1 MSKLKVDIY
10 SIYILFCSSLI
21 FLSLIGHFNG
31 TLFYDSQIQIIIINI
46 LFILAAINAS
56 NNNIFLKFFLFYF
69 FIFFIFNI
77 YSFSL
82 EGYDPIFIE
91 KKQNISDVNHSLNI
105 LIVHFITLYFLIDYF
120 FKDSFYSLKNFKLD
134 KPEIVSLIYACL
146 IFMLFEFLILFLIQ
160 KNIVN
165 FSLIKILSVLFS
177 IEKPLI
183 VISSITLIFWNKLT
197 TYLKL
202 ICSLIIFLS
211 IYSDFMQGSKSSLFF
226 MMLIVFICIFR
237 KNGEIELNLKKILI
251 ICFGTIIALILY
263 YYSSKTNK
271 LIAVNIV
278 DIQNFILSFFN
289 RIGFLDFYLEKN
301 NGYIYKELFTLEY
314 NLKAFL
320 DKITPGFDP
329 YGIPLIKNQFHFL
342 LNNDGFYY
350 SGVVSEQ
357 STVFALFNRVF
368 GELFFVFYFL
378 ILLLFNKFYYQFNF
392 ISNTKKIIVQ
402 ILVLIIF
409 YEFLN
414 GFGVDQILM
423 ISLYYII
430 FTCSLFLTS
439 NLLKTLISK

>member
-1 MSKLKVDIY
+1 MSKVKININL
-10 SIYILFCSSLI
+10 IYILFCSTLI

-31 TLFYDSQIQIIIINI
+31 TLLYDSKIQIIIINI
-46 LFILAAINAS
+46 LFILAVINTS

-69 FIFFIFNI
+69 FIFYIFNI

-82 EGYDPIFIE
+82 VGYDPIFIE
-91 KKQNISDVNHSLNI
+91 KKQDILEVNHSLSI
-105 LIVHFITLYFLIDYF
+105 LILHFITLYFLINYF
-120 FKDSFYSLKNFKLD
+120 FKDSFQSLKNFKLD

-146 IFMLFEFLILFLIQ
+146 IFMLFEFLIMFLIQ

-165 FSLIKILSVLFS
+165 FSLIKILAVLFS
-177 IEKPLI
+177 IDKTLI
-183 VISSITLIFWNKLT
+183 VISSISIIFWDKIT
-197 TYLKL
+197 TYLKF
-202 ICSLIIFLS
+202 ICSSIIFFS
-211 IYSDFMQGSKSSLFF
+211 IYSDFMNGSKSSLFF
-226 MMLIVFICIFR
+226 VMLIVFICIFR
-237 KNGEIELNLKKILI
+237 IKGKIELNLKQILLI
-251 ICFGTIIALILY
+251 FFSTIIALLLY
-263 YYSSKTNK
+263 YYSSKTNT
-271 LIAVNIV
+271 LVAVNFV
-278 DIQNFILSFFN
+278 DIKNFILSFFN
-289 RIGFLDFYLEKN
+289 RIGFLDFFLEKN
-301 NGYIYKELFTLEY
+301 NGYIYKELFTIEY

-342 LNNDGFYY
+342 LNNDGLYY

-357 STVFALFNRVF
+357 STVFALYNRIF
-368 GELFFVFYFL
+368 GELYFIFYFL
-378 ILLLFNKFYYQFNF
+378 ILFLFNKFYFQFNF
-392 ISNTKKIIVQ
+392 ISNTKKIIIQ

-430 FTCSLFLTS
+430 FIYSLFLTS